1 MSGKGVWYVVVQAV
15 LMLAALLAPVFG
27 ARSGSWPSAVVA
39 LGSLLAVAGVGIAA
53 AASIAL
59 GRRSLSPLPKPRPG
73 ATLVQ
78 HGVFTLVRHPIY
90 TGLTLFVLGWGLA
103 WSSLLTVAGALVL
116 LAFFDV
122 KARREEHW
130 LAAKFPDYA
139 AYSQRVNKLIPFI
152 Y

>member
-1 MSGKGVWYVVVQAV
+1 MSGKGAWYVVVQTV

-27 ARSGSWPSAVVA
+27 ARSGSWPGAVIA
-39 LGSLLAVAGVGIAA
+39 AGGLLAVAGVGIAA

-59 GRRSLSPLPKPRPG
+59 GRRSLSPFPRPRPG
-73 ATLVQ
+73 AMLVQ
-78 HGVFTLVRHPIY
+78 HGVFALVRHPIY
-90 TGLTLFVLGWGLA
+90 TGLTVFVLGWGLV
-103 WSSLLTVAGALVL
+103 WSSLPTLAGAVVL

-122 KARREEHW
+122 KARREERW

-139 AYSQRVNKLIPFI
+139 EYSRRVHKLIPFI